1 MAVLPGLTVFESG
14 HKKSEKRKK
23 IKGGDAAEIDNFLG
37 PWAKYIDEKD
47 VAKPS
52 EVMLCSYHLCSSYN
66 IKIFHITNRLLSSN
80 LIVRQK
86 MQHFLLFDSKD

>member
-1 MAVLPGLTVFESG
+1 MVLPSGLTVFETG

-37 PWAKYIDEKD
+37 PWAKYMDEKD

-52 EVMLCSYHLCSSYN
+52 EVMLCSSYN
-66 IKIFHITNRLLSSN
+66 INNILN
-80 LIVRQK
+80 V
-86 MQHFLLFDSKD
+86 